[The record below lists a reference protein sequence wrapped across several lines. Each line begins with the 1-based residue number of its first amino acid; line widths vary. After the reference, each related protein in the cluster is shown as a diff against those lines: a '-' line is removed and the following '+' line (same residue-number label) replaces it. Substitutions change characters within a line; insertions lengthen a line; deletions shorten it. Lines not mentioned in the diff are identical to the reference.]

1 MSGRCGGRGRGP
13 RHPARRLRLGLRP
26 AQHRRRWWRLRLGR
40 RLPGRRD
47 RADAER
53 APGVRWHRRRRRG
66 LGVASGAVVGH
77 GRWLIGGRLGGMVP
91 PGTRL
96 PFGING
102 HDALLTYAWP

>member
-1 MSGRCGGRGRGP
+1 M
-13 RHPARRLRLGLRP
+13 
-26 AQHRRRWWRLRLGR
+26 
-40 RLPGRRD
+40 
-47 RADAER
+47 
-53 APGVRWHRRRRRG
+53 RWHRRRRRG